1 MKKGKNN
8 QGFTIIEVALV
19 LGIAGL
25 IFLMVFI
32 ALPAVQRNAADAQRK
47 DDIATLLGAI
57 KKYQTNNRGILP
69 TNWSISPGGD
79 LYGYLSSDFEDPD
92 GRSYV
97 LVEQSCGKSGNTLSV
112 GASCDATVLAQLED
126 QEFPNGHTMYI
137 VRGATCDGAT
147 VVKSANNRKVAVV
160 YKLQGYGTHCN
171 NT

>member
-79 LYGYLSSDFEDPD
+79 LNGYLSSEFEDPD
-92 GRSYV
+92 GHTYN
-97 LVEQSCGKSGNTLSV
+97 LVEKDCGTTTL
-112 GASCDATVLAQLED
+112 GAACTTNDLVQLENQD
-126 QEFPNGHTMYI
+126 FPNGHTMYI